1 MLQKY
6 LNVSSN
12 KWYWIALLVLGIG
25 LELSAL
31 FYQYV
36 LDYPPCVLCIHVRIW
51 VLGIIFVSLFALK
64 LSKIWSALLS
74 MQVLMTVLSIGLFER
89 SYQLLG
95 VERGFIFG
103 ECNMESGLPAWFAL
117 DSWFP
122 AVFKIWA
129 ACGYTPELLFGVT
142 MAEALIVMSFVL
154 LLLSAVFTVY
164 LLLSGFLTIK
174 KD

>member
-1 MLQKY
+1 MIQKY
-6 LNVSSN
+6 LNISSN
-12 KWYWIALLVLGIG
+12 KWYWIALLILGVS
-25 LELSAL
+25 LEVSAL

-51 VLGIIFVSLFALK
+51 VLGIIVISLLALK
-64 LSKIWSALLS
+64 FYEKWLGLLTAQI
-74 MQVLMTVLSIGLFER
+74 MMMLLSIGLFER

-95 VERGFIFG
+95 TERGFVYG

-122 AVFKIWA
+122 SVFKIWA

-142 MAEALIVMSFVL
+142 MAEALIVMSFI
-154 LLLSAVFTVY
+154 LLSLSLIFTIY
-164 LLLSGFLTIK
+164 LFTSHFINK
-174 KD
+174 KPA